1 MNNLIKT
8 WQACCTQK
16 STPAGVYFDVA
27 MATHSVPD
35 QYNAGMVIP
44 VFELNKTLSASLSLI
59 RGPSVMFSL
68 HMFQIG
74 PSILPCKAKN
84 G

>member
-8 WQACCTQK
+8 WQACFTQK
-16 STPAGVYFDVA
+16 STPGGVYFDVA

-35 QYNAGMVIP
+35 LYYGGRIIL

-59 RGPSVMFSL
+59 RGPSVMWALYVSNR
-68 HMFQIG
+68 
-74 PSILPCKAKN
+74 AKHLAL
-84 G
+84 